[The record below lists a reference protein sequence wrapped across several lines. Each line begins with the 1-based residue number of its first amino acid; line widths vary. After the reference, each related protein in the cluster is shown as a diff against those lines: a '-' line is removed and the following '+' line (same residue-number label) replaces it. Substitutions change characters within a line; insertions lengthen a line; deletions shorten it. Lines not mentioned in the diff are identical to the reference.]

1 MESRK
6 IVLMILHASQERR
19 HRHEEQ
25 TFEHSG

>member
-19 HRHEEQ
+19 HRRKEQ
-25 TFEHSG
+25 TFGHNR